1 MAKDLTDLRARI
13 AALDTEIV
21 RLAAERFALVREVG
35 ETKRVQGLPVR
46 SFTAEADV
54 IARYRASAKDRG
66 LPEGFAE
73 RLALQIIAGAVQLQE
88 ESLPGSRP
96 AASRRITIVGGAGK
110 MGRWLAGYFAGQG
123 HEVAIQDPAGEVEG
137 FPSQSNLEEAVR
149 DAEIVVL
156 ATPLGSGRAVLQK
169 VLALEPKAVV
179 ADIFSLKSHVMDLLR
194 NAAAQGRPVTSLHP
208 LYGPD
213 VRTLSGRTL
222 AVCDCGHAGATE
234 EATALFQDTALTI
247 TLIPV
252 ERHDEIMQ
260 YVLGLSHL
268 VSILFFTTLTE
279 SGVPFATLEPM
290 ASTTFHKQM
299 RAAASVANE
308 SPQLYYEIQKLNRHS
323 AELFER
329 VRDSLAQIEQ
339 AVRANGSAPFTGI
352 MNRGREYFPSVLPQE
367 LD

>member
-1 MAKDLTDLRARI
+1 MSDDLTQLRARI

-35 ETKRVQGLPVR
+35 ETKREQGLPVR

-54 IARYRASAKDRG
+54 IARYRAAAREKG

-73 RLALQIIAGAVQLQE
+73 RLALQLIAGAVQLQE
-88 ESLPGSRP
+88 EALPGSRP
-96 AASRRITIVGGAGK
+96 AVSRRITIVGGAGK
-110 MGRWLAGYFAGQG
+110 MGQWLAGYFAGQG
-123 HEVAIQDPAGEVEG
+123 HQVSIHDPAGEVEG
-137 FPSQSNLEEAVR
+137 FPSESSLEEAVR

-169 VLALEPKAVV
+169 VLALEPKGVV

-194 NAAAQGRPVTSLHP
+194 NAASQGHPVTSLHP

-279 SGVPFATLEPM
+279 SGIPFAALEPM

-299 RAAASVANE
+299 RAAAAVASE
-308 SPQLYYEIQKLNRHS
+308 SPELYYEIQKLNRHS
-323 AELFER
+323 AELFEK
-329 VRDSLAQIEQ
+329 VRDSLGRIEL
-339 AVRANGSAPFTGI
+339 AIRANSPAAFTGI
-352 MNRGREYFPSVLPQE
+352 MHRGREYFPAVLPQE

>member
-1 MAKDLTDLRARI
+1 MPDDLTRLRARI

-35 ETKRVQGLPVR
+35 ETKRAEGLPVR

-54 IARYRASAKDRG
+54 IARYRAAAREKG

-73 RLALQIIAGAVQLQE
+73 RLALQLIAGAVQIQE
-88 ESLPGSRP
+88 ETLPGLRP
-96 AASRRITIVGGAGK
+96 DASRRITIVGGAGK
-110 MGRWLAGYFAGQG
+110 MGRWLAEYFAGQG
-123 HEVAIQDPAGEVEG
+123 HDVSIHDPAGDVPG
-137 FPSQSNLEEAVR
+137 FASEPSLEDAAR
-149 DAEIVVL
+149 NAEIVVL

-169 VLALEPKAVV
+169 VLALEPKGIV

-194 NAAAQGRPVTSLHP
+194 NAASQGQPVTSLHP

-213 VRTLSGRTL
+213 VSTLSGRTL
-222 AVCDCGHAGATE
+222 AICDCGHAGATE

-268 VSILFFTTLTE
+268 VSILFFTTLVE
-279 SGVPFATLEPM
+279 SGVPFAALEPM
-290 ASTTFHKQM
+290 ASTTFHKQT
-299 RAAASVANE
+299 RAAASVASE

-323 AELFER
+323 AELFEK
-329 VRDSLAQIEQ
+329 VRDSLGQIEQ
-339 AVRANGSAPFTGI
+339 AVRANGSEAFTGI
-352 MNRGREYFPSVLPQE
+352 MNRGCEYFPTVLPQE

>member
-352 MNRGREYFPSVLPQE
+352 MDRGREYFPSVLPQE

>member
-1 MAKDLTDLRARI
+1 MSDDLTQLRARI

-35 ETKRVQGLPVR
+35 ETKRAQGLPVR

-54 IARYRASAKDRG
+54 IARYRTAARDLG
-66 LPEGFAE
+66 VPEGFAE
-73 RLALQIIAGAVQLQE
+73 RLALQLIAGSVQLQE

-96 AASRRITIVGGAGK
+96 AAARRITIVGGAGR

-123 HEVAIQDPAGEVEG
+123 HEVSIHDPAGDVEG
-137 FPSQSNLEEAVR
+137 FPSESTLEEAVQH
-149 DAEIVVL
+149 AEIVVL
-156 ATPLGSGRAVLQK
+156 ATPLGSGRVVLQK
-169 VLALEPKAVV
+169 ILALEPSGVV

-194 NAAAQGRPVTSLHP
+194 NAASQGRPVTSLHP

-268 VSILFFTTLTE
+268 VSILFFTTLAE
-279 SGVPFATLEPM
+279 SGVPFAALEPM

-299 RAAASVANE
+299 RAAASVASE

-323 AELFER
+323 AELFEK
-329 VRDSLAQIEQ
+329 
-339 AVRANGSAPFTGI
+339 VRASLDAIEWAGKAGDSKAFTEI
-352 MNRGREYFPSVLPQE
+352 MKHGRDYFPPVLPQE

>member
-169 VLALEPKAVV
+169 VLALETKGVV

>member
-123 HEVAIQDPAGEVEG
+123 HEVTIQDPAGEVEG

-169 VLALEPKAVV
+169 VLALEPKGVV

-247 TLIPV
+247 TLVPV

-352 MNRGREYFPSVLPQE
+352 MDRGREYFPSVLPQE

>member
-54 IARYRASAKDRG
+54 IARYRAAAKERG

-123 HEVAIQDPAGEVEG
+123 HEVTIQDPAGEVEG

-247 TLIPV
+247 TLVPV

-352 MNRGREYFPSVLPQE
+352 MDRGREYFPSVLPQE

>member
-54 IARYRASAKDRG
+54 IARYRAAAKDQG

-96 AASRRITIVGGAGK
+96 ASSRRITILGGAGK

-123 HEVAIQDPAGEVEG
+123 HEVSIHDPAGEVEG
-137 FPSQSNLEEAVR
+137 FRSESDLQAAVR

-169 VLALEPKAVV
+169 VLALEPKGVV

-194 NAAAQGRPVTSLHP
+194 TAAAQGRPVTSLHP

-268 VSILFFTTLTE
+268 VSILFFTTLSE

-329 VRDSLAQIEQ
+329 VRDSLGQIEQ
-339 AVRANGSAPFTGI
+339 AVGANGSAPFTGI

>member
-35 ETKRVQGLPVR
+35 KTKRTQGLPVR

-54 IARYRASAKDRG
+54 IARYRTAAKERG

-123 HEVAIQDPAGEVEG
+123 HEVTIQDPGGEVEG

-169 VLALEPKAVV
+169 VLALEPKGVV

-247 TLIPV
+247 TLVPV

>member
-54 IARYRASAKDRG
+54 IARYRAAAKDRG

-123 HEVAIQDPAGEVEG
+123 HEVTIQDPAGEVEG

-169 VLALEPKAVV
+169 VLALEPKGVV

-247 TLIPV
+247 TLVPV

-352 MNRGREYFPSVLPQE
+352 MDRGREYFPSVLPQE

>member
-1 MAKDLTDLRARI
+1 MAKDLTGLRARI

-54 IARYRASAKDRG
+54 IARYRAAAKDRG

-123 HEVAIQDPAGEVEG
+123 HEVTIQDPAGEVEG

-194 NAAAQGRPVTSLHP
+194 NAAAQGRPVTSVHP

-234 EATALFQDTALTI
+234 EATALFRDTALTI

>member
-123 HEVAIQDPAGEVEG
+123 HEVTIQDPAGEVEG

-169 VLALEPKAVV
+169 VLALEPKGVV

-247 TLIPV
+247 TLVPV

>member
-1 MAKDLTDLRARI
+1 MPDELAQLRARI

-35 ETKRVQGLPVR
+35 ETKRAEGVPVR

-54 IARYRASAKDRG
+54 IARYRAAAREKG

-73 RLALQIIAGAVQLQE
+73 RLALQLIAGAVQLQE
-88 ESLPGSRP
+88 EALPGSRP

-110 MGRWLAGYFAGQG
+110 MGRWLAEYFAGQG
-123 HEVAIQDPAGEVEG
+123 HEVSIHDPAGDVPG
-137 FPSQSNLEEAVR
+137 FPSEAGLEDVAR
-149 DAEIVVL
+149 NAEIVVL

-169 VLALEPKAVV
+169 VLALEPKGIV

-194 NAAAQGRPVTSLHP
+194 NAASQGQPVTSLHP

-299 RAAASVANE
+299 RAAAAVASE

-323 AELFER
+323 AELFEK
-329 VRDSLAQIEQ
+329 VRASLELIEQ
-339 AVRANGSAPFTGI
+339 AAHAGDSASFTKI
-352 MNRGREYFPSVLPQE
+352 MNRGHEYFPLVLPQE